1 MIPLTMEKSTMKF
14 TKISRT
20 LCALSAVALSILCVC
35 VPGSS
40 FTYRGGEHGIVTLN
54 DWDYDF
60 FTYIDTN
67 LMTGEYQ
74 SVCISDA
81 AVIRV
86 HHNLYVQWFTK
97 YHGVVTTL
105 DGLRSTE
112 TPMYGTSRS
121 NRVPFPTGTSK
132 NVKYARVEASITI
145 RGDTVVTSE
154 IALNS
159 RAKRPTVFQPVSER
173 RWYDAAA
180 PWQTHRPSP
189 SLPVSAYLPGWL
201 PAKLPKAPGLP
212 IQLSG
217 T

>member
-1 MIPLTMEKSTMKF
+1 MMNIKKRSS
-14 TKISRT
+14 I
-20 LCALSAVALSILCVC
+20 LCALSALVLSMACVC
-35 VPGSS
+35 APGYAI
-40 FTYRGGEHGIVTLN
+40 TYHGGEHGIVTLN

-74 SVCISDA
+74 SVCTSDA

-132 NVKYARVEASITI
+132 HVKYARVEASITM
-145 RGDTVVTSE
+145 RGDTAVTSE

-159 RAKRPTVFQPVSER
+159 SPSRPTFFQSNPER
-173 RWYDAAA
+173 RWYYAAA
-180 PWQTHRPSP
+180 PWQTHGAEP
-189 SLPVSAYLPGWL
+189 SLPGSAYLPGWL
-201 PAKLPKAPGLP
+201 PANLPKAPGLP
-212 IQLSG
+212 VQLSG

>member
-1 MIPLTMEKSTMKF
+1 MKF
-14 TKISRT
+14 IKTSRI
-20 LCALSAVALSILCVC
+20 LCALSAVGLSILCVC
-35 VPGSS
+35 APGFA

-74 SVCISDA
+74 SVCTSDA

-132 NVKYARVEASITI
+132 NVKYAKVEASITI

-154 IALNS
+154 IALDS
-159 RAKRPTVFQPVSER
+159 RVPRPTVFQLDSER
-173 RWYDAAA
+173 RWYYAAA
-180 PWQTHRPSP
+180 PWQTHVAEP
-189 SLPVSAYLPGWL
+189 SLPGSAYLPGWL
-201 PAKLPKAPGLP
+201 PANLPKAPGLP

>member
-1 MIPLTMEKSTMKF
+1 MKF
-14 TKISRT
+14 TKTSRT

-35 VPGSS
+35 TPGFA

-54 DWDYDF
+54 GWDYNF

-74 SVCISDA
+74 SVCTSDA
-81 AVIRV
+81 AVIRI

-112 TPMYGTSRS
+112 MPMYGTSRS

-132 NVKYARVEASITI
+132 NVKYARVEASITL
-145 RGDTVVTSE
+145 RGNTVVTSE

-159 RAKRPTVFQPVSER
+159 PAPHPTVFQPVSER
-173 RWYDAAA
+173 RWYYAAE
-180 PWQTHRPSP
+180 PWQTHESWS
-189 SLPVSAYLPGWL
+189 SLPGSGYLPGWL
-201 PAKLPKAPGLP
+201 PANLPKAPGLP
-212 IQLSG
+212 IQPSG